1 MTYDAFESLALEQMD
16 SVHRMALHL
25 TRQEDLAED
34 VVQETYLRA
43 FKAASSFEDRGDGI
57 RPWLWRICRNVFYTM
72 INKQRRELTGQDE
85 LFHQCVANEPT
96 GGWDF
101 RTLDW
106 EQVDER
112 LKQAI
117 DALDV
122 QYREVLLLWAVDG
135 LKYREVADVLDI
147 PIGTVMSR
155 LYRAR
160 ATLRNQLENM
170 HVGNKLTF
178 TVGAV
183 AA

>member
-43 FKAASSFEDRGDGI
+43 FKAANSFEDRGDGI

-72 INKQRRELTGQDE
+72 IKKQRRELNVQGE
-85 LFHQCVANEPT
+85 LRHEPVANEPI
-96 GGWDF
+96 GGWDLQ
-101 RTLDW
+101 TLDW
-106 EQVDER
+106 EQVDVD

-122 QYREVLLLWAVDG
+122 RFREVLLLWAVDG
-135 LKYREVADVLDI
+135 LKYREIADVLDI
-147 PIGTVMSR
+147 AIGTVMSR
-155 LYRAR
+155 LYRVR
-160 ATLRNQLENM
+160 ATLRNQLENTS
-170 HVGNKLTF
+170 VDNKLAL